1 MKKVLT
7 IILDGFGLRNSVHGN
22 AVKLAK
28 MPNFKEL
35 WNKYPHSQLL
45 ASERAVG
52 LEKGQMG
59 NSEVGH
65 TTIGA
70 GRLIKQ
76 NFMEITDWFNKKEI
90 LKNETFLEM
99 VNYAKDNNKP
109 IHMLGLLSDGGIHSH
124 IKFNLWML
132 DYLYEAGIK
141 EVYVHAITDGR
152 DTSVM
157 SSWSYIEEANAK
169 LREYGYKEVASV

>member
-1 MKKVLT
+1 
-7 IILDGFGLRNSVHGN
+7 
-22 AVKLAK
+22 
-28 MPNFKEL
+28 MPNFKKL
-35 WNKYPHSQLL
+35 WNEYPHSQLL

-90 LKNETFLEM
+90 LKNENFLKK
-99 VNYAKDNNKP
+99 AKPYRKFQG
-109 IHMLGLLSDGGIHSH
+109 LGSPLCGPLGPPCCFPAERLLGGIA
-124 IKFNLWML
+124 L
-132 DYLYEAGIK
+132 
-141 EVYVHAITDGR
+141 
-152 DTSVM
+152 
-157 SSWSYIEEANAK
+157 
-169 LREYGYKEVASV
+169 